1 MVRTDHSGL
10 PRPEPGHAPA
20 LTGRNKGKP
29 KDALPPDFAM
39 DLPSAQA
46 HAAKVSASWSETF
59 IKLQRRQE
67 ALSGGRAPPSRT
79 ALKRLLSSV

>member
-1 MVRTDHSGL
+1 M
-10 PRPEPGHAPA
+10 

-29 KDALPPDFAM
+29 KDALPPGFAM

-67 ALSGGRAPPSRT
+67 AERCLSAGFRLGAALCAAPPSLPPFFCVG
-79 ALKRLLSSV
+79 A